1 MGNTFAEYLVK
12 KFTHHEEPK
21 EEKSKEGEDRYIK
34 WLSDLSKESIPV
46 AGGKG
51 ANLAEMYNVHLPV
64 PPAFVIVAQA
74 YEHFINFHGLNEKIK
89 DIIKGI
95 DTENTAQLEAK
106 AREIRDMITRTEMPP
121 ELQKEIIEAYD
132 NLNVDSTLLKT
143 ASRDALS
150 ILKISREP
158 CFVAVRSSATTED
171 LSTASF
177 AGQQETFLNVKGNAE
192 LLESVRKC
200 FASLFTARA
209 IYYRKKKGF
218 EHEKSFIAV
227 VVQKMV
233 NSDKSGVMFTINP
246 LNNTDEIVIE
256 AVFGLGEGIVSGTI
270 MPDNYVVAKGDL
282 AIKAK
287 EIGKKELM
295 FTRNSEGKTIKETL
309 QPIRVTQ
316 QVLSE
321 SEIKQLANYGASI
334 EQHYKVPQDIEFAI
348 ESGNIYIVQT
358 RPVTTLKQRVEEKG
372 TIQAETILQGLAAS
386 AGIASGVVR
395 IIYDLKDLDKIKK
408 GDVLV
413 TKMTNP
419 DMVVSMQ
426 KATAIVT
433 DEGGVTAHAAIVSR
447 EMGIPCVVGTKKA
460 TSLLKDGMTVTVN
473 GTEGRVYEGVVE
485 IKAAIKEILPVVKTR
500 TGIKVIVDLPAFAER
515 AAKTNAGGV
524 GLLRL
529 EDIIA
534 SNKKHP
540 SQYMREKNLQAYT
553 ELLADGIRR
562 IARFFPGKPIWI
574 RTSDIRTDE
583 FQHLEGA
590 PPIETNPMLGLHG
603 IRYSLKY
610 PEILKAEF
618 LAAKKVVDEGFKL
631 GVMLP
636 QVISVEEVRQAKKLM
651 QEVDLNAE
659 FGVMVETP
667 AAVEIL
673 GEVCKDIEFVSMGSN
688 DLTQYTLAIDRG
700 NEAVQYIYDEMNPA
714 VLSLISRTIEIC
726 RKYGVKS
733 SICGQAGSKPEM
745 AKFLVEKGI
754 DSISVNA
761 DAAFEISKLVA
772 EVEEQLSGKDK
783 EEKTESVKEDFNET
797 TAKNIEKEPVE
808 GIHEELDK
816 EGIKETAE
824 SEGNPI
830 TEEKSQEINKLIS
843 EAVEESEAAE
853 NTETTKKR
861 LDIF

>member
-1 MGNTFAEYLVK
+1 MGHTFAEYLVK
-12 KFTHHEEPK
+12 KFTHQEEPK
-21 EEKSKEGEDRYIK
+21 EDESKEGEDRFIK
-34 WLSDLSKESIPV
+34 WLSDLNRESIPI

-51 ANLAEMYNVHLPV
+51 ANLGEMYNAHLPV

-74 YEHFINFHGLNEKIK
+74 YEHFINFHGLNDKIK
-89 DIIKGI
+89 KIIEGI
-95 DTENTAQLEAK
+95 DIDNTAQLEGR
-106 AREIRDMITRTEMPP
+106 AREIRDMIIRTEIPP
-121 ELQKEIIEAYD
+121 ELKLEIVEAYD
-132 NLNVDSTLLKT
+132 NLNVDSNLLKT
-143 ASRDALS
+143 ASRDALA

-209 IYYRKKKGF
+209 IYYRKKRGF
-218 EHEKSFIAV
+218 EHEKSLIAV

-246 LNNTDEIVIE
+246 LNNANEIIIE

-270 MPDNYVVAKGDL
+270 MPDNYVVSKDDL
-282 AIKAK
+282 VIKAK
-287 EIGKKELM
+287 LIGEKDLM

-309 QPIRVTQ
+309 PPTRVNL

-321 SEIKQLANYGASI
+321 SEIKQIANYGACI
-334 EQHYKVPQDIEFAI
+334 EQHYKGPQDIEFAI

-358 RPVTTLKQRVEEKG
+358 RPVTTAGKGIEGGEE
-372 TIQAETILQGLAAS
+372 IHAETILQGLAAS
-386 AGIASGVVR
+386 AGIASGTVK
-395 IIYDLKDLDKIKK
+395 IIYDMKDLDKIKK

-460 TSLLKDGMTVTVN
+460 TSVLKDGMTITVN
-473 GTEGRVYEGVVE
+473 GTEGMVYEGVVE
-485 IKAAIKEILPVVKTR
+485 IKAAVKEILPVVNTKTE
-500 TGIKVIVDLPAFAER
+500 IKVIVDLPDFVER
-515 AAKTNAGGV
+515 AAKTNAAGV

-529 EDIIA
+529 EGIIA
-534 SNKKHP
+534 SSKKHP
-540 SQYMREKNLQAYT
+540 SQYLLENNLPAYT

-562 IARFFPGKPIWI
+562 IAKFFPSKSIWI

-583 FQHLEGA
+583 FQHLEGS

-618 LAAKKVVDEGFKL
+618 LAVKRVAEEGFKL
-631 GVMLP
+631 GIMLP
-636 QVISVEEVRQAKKLM
+636 QVISVDEVKQTKKLM
-651 QEVDLNAE
+651 QEVGLEAE

-673 GEVCKDIEFVSMGSN
+673 EELCKYIEFVSIGSN

-700 NEAVQYIYDEMNPA
+700 NESVQYIYDEMNPA

-726 RKYGVKS
+726 KKHGVKS

-745 AKFLVEKGI
+745 AKLLVEKGM

-761 DAAFEISKLVA
+761 DAAFDISKLVA
-772 EVEEQLSGKDK
+772 EIEGQSD
-783 EEKTESVKEDFNET
+783 ET
-797 TAKNIEKEPVE
+797 TAQKIEKEPVE
-808 GIHEELDK
+808 EIHEELDK
-816 EGIKETAE
+816 EGLEEITEIKEPANSGE
-824 SEGNPI
+824 RGP
-830 TEEKSQEINKLIS
+830 EINELIS
-843 EAVEESEAAE
+843 EAVEENQGTAE
-853 NTETTKKR
+853 TEKPKEG
-861 LDIF
+861 LGIF